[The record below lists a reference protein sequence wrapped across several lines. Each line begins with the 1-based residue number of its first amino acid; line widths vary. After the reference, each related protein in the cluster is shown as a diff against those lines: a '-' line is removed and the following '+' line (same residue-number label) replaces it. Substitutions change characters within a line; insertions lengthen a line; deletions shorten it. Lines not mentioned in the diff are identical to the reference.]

1 MQIYDLR
8 VVEAAGGFC
17 RTGRPHFSWK
27 LRSGKKD
34 TKQVSFE
41 LCVFRGGE
49 KVSSAGGEGECAY
62 VLAEGEA
69 LLPRTRYEVRV
80 TAEDNH
86 GERAEEALVFETDK
100 LSEPFAAKMIAPKQA
115 PAPVYALKAKFTAK
129 KPVKSARL
137 YATALGL
144 YECYFGGVKAGDS
157 YFAPFWTSYPHTLE
171 YQTYDVT
178 SLIKE
183 GENDFSMLIGKGWY
197 AGALGFMKQRGIYG
211 DKTAGMAEVRLLYK
225 DGTEDVFATDET
237 SARASTSSATLC
249 AGGTSNTIPKIP
261 CSLPKWASAKS
272 RAFRARAWAF
282 PSSTLPSTM
291 RKTTASGATASAMSA
306 PPARSTSKHLSAS

>member
-49 KVSSAGGEGECAY
+49 KVSSARGNGECAY

-100 LSEPFAAKMIAPKQA
+100 LFEPFAAKMIAPKQA
-115 PAPVYALKAKFTAK
+115 PAPVYALKGKFA
-129 KPVKSARL
+129 
-137 YATALGL
+137 
-144 YECYFGGVKAGDS
+144 
-157 YFAPFWTSYPHTLE
+157 
-171 YQTYDVT
+171 
-178 SLIKE
+178 
-183 GENDFSMLIGKGWY
+183 
-197 AGALGFMKQRGIYG
+197 
-211 DKTAGMAEVRLLYK
+211 
-225 DGTEDVFATDET
+225 
-237 SARASTSSATLC
+237 
-249 AGGTSNTIPKIP
+249 
-261 CSLPKWASAKS
+261 AKS
-272 RAFRARAWAF
+272 PFGRRGC
-282 PSSTLPSTM
+282 M
-291 RKTTASGATASAMSA
+291 RRRSGSMSVISAE
-306 PPARSTSKHLSAS
+306 